1 MKVTIKKTVKVG
13 DTESTNEIIFEGNGE
28 EHHLLEVM
36 TQRYYNQMIYPDQ
49 VSVDQEFI
57 NQAVIYE
64 GNDFE

>member
-13 DTESTNEIIFEGNGE
+13 DTESTNEIIFEGNDK
-28 EHHLLEVM
+28 EHSSLEVM

-49 VSVDQEFI
+49 VSADQEFI